1 MSCEII
7 KTNVPSLLARELTG
21 DERRMVLRHMEECGR
36 CRAEMSELEK
46 TWKYMDRWEIEEPS
60 AAIKAKVMAAAK
72 DELAGAH
79 MPWWATLTR
88 SVIFQTVLG
97 ALGFSMIIY
106 LIFPYDKIINLCET
120 LILKSAFFAYFPKG
134 LIYFVLGLLYG
145 LVPISISGICFSKP
159 MEKNP
164 LIRGPGA
171 GSIFAGFLVPF
182 FIVKCPEFTSGLIF
196 IMALGIITGAL
207 SGATG
212 TLWVLS
218 KMKMEASS
226 KLT

>member
-1 MSCEII
+1 MEDCALCRKDVEELRE
-7 KTNVPSLLARELTG
+7 TWEQLDQWEMEDPSST
-21 DERRMVLRHMEECGR
+21 
-36 CRAEMSELEK
+36 
-46 TWKYMDRWEIEEPS
+46 
-60 AAIKAKVMAAAK
+60 IKAKVMAFARE
-72 DELAGAH
+72 ELESVH
-79 MPWWATLTR
+79 IPWWLALAR
-88 SVIFQTVLG
+88 SSIFQTVLG

-106 LIFPYDKIINLCET
+106 LVLPYNKIINLCET
-120 LILKSAFFAYFPKG
+120 LILKDAFLAVFPKG
-134 LIYFVLGLLYG
+134 VIYFTLGLLYG

-182 FIVKCPEFTSGLIF
+182 FIVQCPEFTSGLIF

-218 KMKMEASS
+218 KMKMEAS
-226 KLT
+226 